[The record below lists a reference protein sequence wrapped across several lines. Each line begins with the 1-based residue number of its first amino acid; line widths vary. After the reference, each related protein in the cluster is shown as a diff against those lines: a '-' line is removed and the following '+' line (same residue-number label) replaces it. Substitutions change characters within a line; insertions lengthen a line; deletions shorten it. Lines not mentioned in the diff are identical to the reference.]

1 MKPDPELL
9 DDDNPELTDA
19 DFARMV
25 PFTALPE
32 ELQRLLSSP
41 KRIVPDR
48 HPGSSEEPAA

>member
-41 KRIVPDR
+41 KSIVPDR